1 MKQLTNLINES
12 INEEMQMKY
21 SFTAFERMM
30 LINAL
35 DYFMDNKGY
44 EKDKSKG
51 SSYTKKQ
58 VEKVMDK
65 VMKEYSM

>member
-1 MKQLTNLINES
+1 MKSINDLISES

-30 LINAL
+30 LITAL
-35 DYFMDNKGY
+35 EHFIDTKGY